1 MLILRFLHLNMMKGE
16 STFLS
21 RVKGRGYFFECRGY
35 IVEGPYFTLKN
46 VWKSVKRIYIKLRIA
61 YSPLLSLLI
70 SVYSVVTQRSSA
82 ARIRKKYD
90 NSCVARLTFLRECTH
105 FLSVRVPIACGQIS
119 LNLQK
124 KMLSSILSSTS
135 PLANIFQFVTRV
147 FLILV
152 FDLF

>member
-1 MLILRFLHLNMMKGE
+1 MLILRFLHLNMIKVE

-21 RVKGRGYFFECRGY
+21 RVKGRGYFFKCRGY

-90 NSCVARLTFLRECTH
+90 YSCVARLTFLRECTH
-105 FLSVRVPIACGQIS
+105 HVCTHSYRVWSDILKLAKKDALVYTLVHFSVSKHFSVCHKS
-119 LNLQK
+119 FSY
-124 KMLSSILSSTS
+124 SS
-135 PLANIFQFVTRV
+135 V
-147 FLILV
+147 
-152 FDLF
+152 